1 MLFLKPVRWRT
12 IIALLLVGVVLNFT
26 SVSTVHAG
34 WFSGVKKFFT
44 ETINPIYH
52 IQKAYNR
59 WVKETGGK
67 IAESASKEAIN
78 AFNSINWEEMG
89 RKMGKS
95 ASPELLKAFN
105 SINWEQYGQQL
116 GAGIRTEFEAAMD
129 KLFADKIKPL
139 LTDIDN
145 LLKMRIKQA
154 DNAAEA
160 RIKQL
165 DDLIEDKLKKVDAL
179 IQHTV
184 DRFQA
189 TADKTIA
196 KVRTDIIDYAFD
208 RFATERDKTV
218 AQIRA
223 EVIDSV
229 AAIVNKTTAE
239 IVAKVKA
246 ELIDHTF
253 AELDKLR
260 HQFRQDVEHFF
271 NSENMIVL
279 LDCTEE
285 KIRLEKTRDNLEKL
299 GEKYL
304 KELKALTPKAQMSK
318 LSPSGQPSTKPTTST
333 ATDDSC
339 YQQLGVTALE
349 GFEYSTIYDLKKCKV
364 LNTLTPQTPVRR
376 IQNVYWDLHMFAKR
390 VGCIQRNPSHFM
402 WDWLAFESLYHFWA
416 TYRY

>member
-1 MLFLKPVRWRT
+1 MLLLKPARWRT
-12 IIALLLVGVVLNFT
+12 VIAILLAGVILNFT
-26 SVSTVHAG
+26 SVSTAHAG
-34 WFSGVKKFFT
+34 FFSGVKKFFT
-44 ETINPIYH
+44 KTINPVHH
-52 IQKAYNR
+52 IKKAYNR
-59 WVKETGGK
+59 SVNETGQK
-67 IAESASKEAIN
+67 IADHITNSVDWSKIGQELAK
-78 AFNSINWEEMG
+78 G
-89 RKMGKS
+89 
-95 ASPELLKAFN
+95 ASPELLKALN
-105 SINWEQYGQQL
+105 SINWEQYGQQV

-129 KLFADKIKPL
+129 KLFDDKIKPL

-145 LLKMRIKQA
+145 LLKTRSDQA
-154 DNAAEA
+154 DNATEA
-160 RIKQL
+160 RLKQL
-165 DDLIEDKLKKVDAL
+165 DKLVDDNLKKVDVL

-189 TADKTIA
+189 AADETIA
-196 KVRTDIIDYAFD
+196 KVRIDIIDYARDIFV
-208 RFATERDKTV
+208 TERDKTV

-223 EVIDSV
+223 EVIDY
-229 AAIVNKTTAE
+229 AAATVKKTTDD

-253 AELDKLR
+253 AQIDQLR
-260 HQFRQDVEHFF
+260 YQFRQDVEHFF
-271 NSENMIVL
+271 NRAENLIVL

-285 KIRLEKTRDNLEKL
+285 NIRFDLDRTRDKLDKL

-304 KELKALTPKAQMSK
+304 KELKALTPQAQMSK
-318 LSPSGQPSTKPTTST
+318 LFSPSGQPSTKPTTST

-364 LNTLTPQTPVRR
+364 LNTLTPETPARR
-376 IQNVYWDLHMFAKR
+376 VQNVYWDLHMFAKR

-402 WDWLAFESLYHFWA
+402 WDWMAFESRYQFWA